1 MKPVTCIDCKHNK
14 ASWIRRH
21 LNSSVFWEC
30 NAVPPTPAQ
39 YDPSD
44 GTTRLAYYASCRLMR
59 GYRSECGPEGKL
71 WESRDLKK
79 RTFFL
84 LKKDHNATA

>member
-21 LNSSVFWEC
+21 INSPTYWDC
-30 NAVPPTPAQ
+30 NIGFVEPEYNPA
-39 YDPSD
+39 D
-44 GTTRLAYYASCRLMR
+44 GKTRPGFHRSCTSMR
-59 GYRSECGPEGKL
+59 ILRECGPEGKL
-71 WESRDLKK
+71 WEPRDPKK

-84 LKKDHNATA
+84 LKKDHNATTA